1 MTTNFRHNSGD
12 DFQSKW
18 DVYAE
23 CLIRIQA
30 NERFVNYSLIEV
42 EEATDMDADD
52 EYTQKKGIP
61 QEILDKQIQILPLIE
76 EQIENNKTALQEE
89 LVSKQIAAQKVYSNH
104 QALENEKK
112 LNEEQ
117 MQEIRK

>member
-1 MTTNFRHNSGD
+1 LVKRWRELTTNFRHNSGD

-30 NERFVNYSLIEV
+30 NERFVNYSNIDIE
-42 EEATDMDADD
+42 ETAQEIDAID
-52 EYTQKKGIP
+52 EYAQKKGIP
-61 QEILDKQIQILPLIE
+61 QEMLDNQIQILPLIE

-89 LVSKQIAAQKVYSNH
+89 LVSKQIAA
-104 QALENEKK
+104 
-112 LNEEQ
+112 
-117 MQEIRK
+117 